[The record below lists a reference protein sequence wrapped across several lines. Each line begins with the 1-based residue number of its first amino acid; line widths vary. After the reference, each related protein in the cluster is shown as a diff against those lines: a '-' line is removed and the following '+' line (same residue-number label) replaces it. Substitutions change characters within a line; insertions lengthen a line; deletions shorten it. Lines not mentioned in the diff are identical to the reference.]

1 MPMIILFSRN
11 DPEACRGLA
20 MQMLGDDA
28 GCRLARSTANVTL
41 GAADRGKCERRVA
54 VDEAYTPSGCLLL
67 DVEPVPDEGA
77 PGQNVQAGQVEVAK
91 GAAVLRQV
99 DMRRRGIVVHR
110 ADRLARHLQHAL
122 RKIIEST
129 SASAVFVLTSQRLEG
144 MDPALLSRAIVVN
157 CTTAALAAAPPVSH
171 PGSLH
176 AHLQVFA
183 ACHQG
188 KGGTRSRASKSHR
201 ALLRHAAQHGRAST
215 IASIIGWAA
224 APAPAAAP
232 AYSCDRLG
240 ALVAAAAAADHAAAT
255 MPGHGS
261 ADDLVVRIVLASLV
275 DQHAAKHH
283 ERAAHPDLCERQQ

>member
-1 MPMIILFSRN
+1 MCSLPTRPLVRRLLEAQCARDMPMIILFSRN

-28 GCRLARSTANVTL
+28 GCRLAKSTANVTL
-41 GAADRGKCERRVA
+41 AAADRGKCERRVA

-67 DVEPVPDEGA
+67 DVDPVPAEGA

-129 SASAVFVLTSQRLEG
+129 STSAVFVLTSQRLEG

-157 CTTAALAAAPPVSH
+157 CTTAALAPAPPPSVT
-171 PGSLH
+171 PG
-176 AHLQVFA
+176 
-183 ACHQG
+183 
-188 KGGTRSRASKSHR
+188 RSTPTSRCSPHVIRAQEGRGARR
-201 ALLRHAAQHGRAST
+201 AKV
-215 IASIIGWAA
+215 IA
-224 APAPAAAP
+224 P
-232 AYSCDRLG
+232 C
-240 ALVAAAAAADHAAAT
+240 
-255 MPGHGS
+255 
-261 ADDLVVRIVLASLV
+261 
-275 DQHAAKHH
+275 
-283 ERAAHPDLCERQQ
+283 